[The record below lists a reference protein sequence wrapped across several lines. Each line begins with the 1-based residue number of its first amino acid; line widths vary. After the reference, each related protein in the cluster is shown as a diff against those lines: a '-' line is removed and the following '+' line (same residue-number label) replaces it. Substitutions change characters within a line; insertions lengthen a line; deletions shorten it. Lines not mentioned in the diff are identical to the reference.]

1 MTENIIEEVR
11 KLSADNSKEVKSKEY
26 VNEIIHTI
34 KRYAE
39 EGGSTKVFIYI
50 PRQYDSCVIEAELI
64 KIGFEVERHS
74 FRLFWLIRFVGLV
87 ISW

>member
-1 MTENIIEEVR
+1 MTDDIIEEVR
-11 KLSADNSKEVKSKEY
+11 KLSASNSKEVKSKEY
-26 VNEIIHTI
+26 VGKIVEVI
-34 KRYAE
+34 KKCAE
-39 EGGSTKVFIYI
+39 KGDTKSFIYI

-64 KIGFEVERHS
+64 KMGFEVERHS

>member
-1 MTENIIEEVR
+1 MTDNIIEEVR

-39 EGGSTKVFIYI
+39 KGNTQAFIYI
-50 PRQYDSCVIEAELI
+50 PRQYDSVVIEAELI
-64 KIGFEVERHS
+64 KLGFEVERHS

>member
-1 MTENIIEEVR
+1 MTDNIIEEVR

-26 VNEIIHTI
+26 VNEIIHTL

-39 EGGSTKVFIYI
+39 NGSTKAFIYI
-50 PRQYDSCVIEAELI
+50 PRQYDSFVIEAELI
-64 KIGFEVERHS
+64 KMGFEVERHS

>member
-1 MTENIIEEVR
+1 MTDNIIEEVR

-26 VNEIIHTI
+26 VNEIIHTL
-34 KRYAE
+34 KRYA
-39 EGGSTKVFIYI
+39 GNGSTKAFIYI
-50 PRQYDSCVIEAELI
+50 PRQYDSFVIEAELI
-64 KIGFEVERHS
+64 KMGFEVERHS

>member
-1 MTENIIEEVR
+1 MTDDIIEEVR

-39 EGGSTKVFIYI
+39 KGDTKAFIYI

-64 KIGFEVERHS
+64 KMGFEVERHS
-74 FRLFWLIRFVGLV
+74 FRLFWLIRFVGLA

>member
-1 MTENIIEEVR
+1 MTDNIIEEVR

-34 KRYAE
+34 KRNAE
-39 EGGSTKVFIYI
+39 KGFIKVFIYI

-64 KIGFEVERHS
+64 KMGFEVERQS
-74 FRLFWLIRFVGLV
+74 FRMFWLIRFVGLV

>member
-1 MTENIIEEVR
+1 MTDNIIEEVR

-34 KRYAE
+34 KRNAE
-39 EGGSTKVFIYI
+39 KGFIKVFIYI

-64 KIGFEVERHS
+64 KMGFEVERHS

>member
-39 EGGSTKVFIYI
+39 KGNTQAFIYI
-50 PRQYDSCVIEAELI
+50 PRQYDSCVIEAELV
-64 KIGFEVERHS
+64 KLGFEVERHL
-74 FRLFWLIRFVGLV
+74 FRLFWLIRFVGIV

>member
-1 MTENIIEEVR
+1 MTVDIIDEVR

-26 VNEIIHTI
+26 VNDIIHTI

-39 EGGSTKVFIYI
+39 KGVTKSFIYI
-50 PRQYDSCVIEAELI
+50 PRQYDSCVIEAELV
-64 KIGFEVERHS
+64 KLGFEVERHS

>member
-1 MTENIIEEVR
+1 MTDNIIEEVR
-11 KLSADNSKEVKSKEY
+11 KLSAGNSKEVKSKEY

-39 EGGSTKVFIYI
+39 KGNTQAFIYI
-50 PRQYDSCVIEAELI
+50 PRQYDSFVIEAELV
-64 KIGFEVERHS
+64 KLGFEVERHS

>member
-1 MTENIIEEVR
+1 MTDNIIEEVR

-26 VNEIIHTI
+26 VNEIIYTI
-34 KRYAE
+34 KRNAE
-39 EGGSTKVFIYI
+39 KGFIKVFIYI
-50 PRQYDSCVIEAELI
+50 PRQYDSFVIEAELV
-64 KIGFEVERHS
+64 KLGFEVERHS

>member
-1 MTENIIEEVR
+1 MTDNIIDEVR

-26 VNEIIHTI
+26 VNKIIHTI

-39 EGGSTKVFIYI
+39 KGDTKAFIYI

-64 KIGFEVERHS
+64 KMGFEVERHS

>member
-1 MTENIIEEVR
+1 MTDNIIEEVR
-11 KLSADNSKEVKSKEY
+11 KLSTGNSKEVKSKEY

-34 KRYAE
+34 KRNAE
-39 EGGSTKVFIYI
+39 KGFIKVFIYI
-50 PRQYDSCVIEAELI
+50 PRQYDSCVIEAELT
-64 KIGFEVERHS
+64 KLGFEVERHS

>member
-1 MTENIIEEVR
+1 MTDNIIEEVR
-11 KLSADNSKEVKSKEY
+11 KLSFDNSKEVKSKEY

-39 EGGSTKVFIYI
+39 KGNTKAFIYI
-50 PRQYDSCVIEAELI
+50 PRQCDSFVIEAELV
-64 KIGFEVERHS
+64 KLGFEVERHS
-74 FRLFWLIRFVGLV
+74 FRLFWLIRFVGLA

>member
-1 MTENIIEEVR
+1 MTDNIIEEVR

-34 KRYAE
+34 KRNAE
-39 EGGSTKVFIYI
+39 KGFIKVFIYI

-64 KIGFEVERHS
+64 KMGFEVERQS

>member
-1 MTENIIEEVR
+1 MTDNIIDEVR
-11 KLSADNSKEVKSKEY
+11 KLSAGNSKEVKSKEY
-26 VNEIIHTI
+26 VGKIVEVI
-34 KRYAE
+34 KKCAE
-39 EGGSTKVFIYI
+39 KGDTKAFIYI

-64 KIGFEVERHS
+64 KMGFEVERHS

>member
-1 MTENIIEEVR
+1 MTDNIIEEVR

-26 VNEIIHTI
+26 VGEIVDVI
-34 KRYAE
+34 KKCAE
-39 EGGSTKVFIYI
+39 KGDTKAFIYI
-50 PRQYDSCVIEAELI
+50 PRQYDSFVIEEELI
-64 KIGFEVERHS
+64 KMGFKVERHS